1 MAAMAHPFTYVKVL
15 VQLGHEP
22 LSPVV
27 GRNLTF
33 RRQLMYPGV
42 MSYISHIRKTDGNMG
57 MYRGLLPRLCANL
70 TTSVT
75 YQAVGHYADPSTY
88 LEDRKSMDAKSMLA
102 KVCDQSIKETI
113 ARGTAV
119 IISQPFHV
127 IALRTMAEFIGHE
140 SLYTNMF
147 TASGE
152 IYQQEGVMG
161 FFAGLAP
168 RLIAEVATIWL
179 VNLLSQVSNN
189 YILTEANE
197 LTDLRQYSSIIM
209 GYVVQTITYPL
220 SVTGTIMTVNGSRMQ
235 AGCEPFVPRYDGWYA
250 CLKDLYA
257 KGLTSRGS
265 SMFFRRVLRHAQAAT
280 SVSPCPVVEEVIE
293 VVETA
298 EKVAEATESV
308 IETIEN
314 VAETVETVAETAEQ
328 VAETVEAVA
337 ETAEQVAETVEAVA
351 ETAEQVAETV
361 GSVAETAEKVVDVVE
376 SALEDVAS
384 KIVDVAEPIVEA
396 ATEVVPEIVEA
407 VEPVAESVAES
418 VPKLVEAVSPLVEAV
433 KDVVEPVVD
442 LVKEQVEN
450 VTDAVTSKLETFSS
464 DPAPAAV
471 EVASAALEESAVQSV
486 VETATESASKDL

>member
-1 MAAMAHPFTYVKVL
+1 MAMIDWNSVAVGAGMAAMAHPFTYVKVL

-22 LSPVV
+22 LSPVL

-42 MSYISHIRKTDGNMG
+42 MSYISHIRKTDGNLG

-88 LEDRKSMDAKSMLA
+88 LEDRTSVDAKSMLA
-102 KVCDQSIKETI
+102 KVFEQSIKETI
-113 ARGTAV
+113 ARGSAV

-127 IALRTMAEFIGHE
+127 IALRTMAEFVGHE

-152 IYQQEGVMG
+152 IYQKEGIMG

-220 SVTGTIMTVNGSRMQ
+220 SVTGTIMTVNGSRIQ
-235 AGCEPFVPRYDGWYA
+235 AGGEPFVPRYDGWYA

-280 SVSPCPVVEEVIE
+280 SVSPIPVVEEVIE
-293 VVETA
+293 VVDTV

-308 IETIEN
+308 LETIEN
-314 VAETVETVAETAEQ
+314 VAETVEQVAETVETVAETAEQ
-328 VAETVEAVA
+328 VVETVE
-337 ETAEQVAETVEAVA
+337 
-351 ETAEQVAETV
+351 
-361 GSVAETAEKVVDVVE
+361 SVAETTHKVADAVE
-376 SALEDVAS
+376 SVIEAVA
-384 KIVDVAEPIVEA
+384 DVAEPVIEA
-396 ATEVVPEIVEA
+396 ASEVVPDIVEA
-407 VEPVAESVAES
+407 VEPVVESAAES

-433 KDVVEPVVD
+433 KDAVEPVVE

-450 VTDAVTSKLETFSS
+450 VTTKFSS
-464 DPAPAAV
+464 DPAPAA
-471 EVASAALEESAVQSV
+471 AESAVQAV